1 MRVAKPD
8 QVAWVLGDGPE
19 LFHLGADLFVEN
31 GQGGLKGVSSLA
43 IESMANFLVRL
54 EGFFLLEGLIWYCKW
69 FLLVWL

>member
-31 GQGGLKGVSSLA
+31 GQGG
-43 IESMANFLVRL
+43 
-54 EGFFLLEGLIWYCKW
+54 
-69 FLLVWL
+69 

>member
-1 MRVAKPD
+1 VRVAKPGL
-8 QVAWVLGDGPE
+8 VAWVLGDGPE
-19 LFHLGADLFVEN
+19 LFHPRGGLVFVEN

-69 FLLVWL
+69 FLLV